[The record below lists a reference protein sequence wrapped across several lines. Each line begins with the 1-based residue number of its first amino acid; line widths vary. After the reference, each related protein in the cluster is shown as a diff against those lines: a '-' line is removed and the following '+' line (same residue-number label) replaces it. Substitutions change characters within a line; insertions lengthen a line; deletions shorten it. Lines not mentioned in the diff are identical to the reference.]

1 MMQECKG
8 NLDGIVVNACGRTQ
22 PLVAIY
28 NVRLKATLEAF
39 LKENNVRMMEFL
51 AQLEILYVDERALR
65 LEGNIFQNVNKE
77 GDLEYLRK

>member
-1 MMQECKG
+1 
-8 NLDGIVVNACGRTQ
+8 
-22 PLVAIY
+22 
-28 NVRLKATLEAF
+28 
-39 LKENNVRMMEFL
+39 MMEFL